1 MEFIKIGDKTVY
13 YYHQPGQSKNQ
24 ICLLYIHGSGATHE
38 LWTRQM
44 NLGLNSFAL
53 DLPGHG
59 QSEGVAGSSI
69 DQSAQ
74 IVADFISALP
84 FPQPVYLIG
93 HSMGAAIA
101 LTCALNYP
109 AMIKGLVLIGA
120 GQRMKVMPS
129 FLDDLHQGKNDPEFI
144 RMGFSPHA
152 PAELADGMVKTF
164 GAVQPSVLYADF
176 FACDNFDITGRLEEI
191 ETPVLLI
198 SGADDRLT
206 PLKLAQYLQTHLNNC
221 RLEVISEAGHFA
233 MLEKPEVVNQLII
246 SFCR

>member
-1 MEFIKIGDKTVY
+1 MEFIKIGDRTVY
-13 YYHQPGQSKNQ
+13 YDHQPGQSKDQ
-24 ICLLYIHGSGATHE
+24 VCLLYIHGSGATHE
-38 LWTRQM
+38 LWTRQID
-44 NLGLNSFAL
+44 LGLNSFAL

-59 QSEGVAGSSI
+59 QSEGAASSSI

-74 IVADFISALP
+74 TVADFISTLP
-84 FPQPVYLIG
+84 LPQPVYLIG

-129 FLDDLHQGKNDPEFI
+129 FLEDLQQGKNDPEFI
-144 RMGFSPHA
+144 RLGFSPHA
-152 PAELADGMVKTF
+152 PAPLADGMVKIF

-176 FACDNFDITGRLEEI
+176 LACDNFDITGRLEKI

-206 PLKLAQYLQTHLNNC
+206 PLKLSQYLQTHLNNC
-221 RLEVISEAGHFA
+221 RLEVISEAGHFT
-233 MLEKPEVVNQLII
+233 MLEKPEVINQLII
-246 SFCR
+246 NFCR